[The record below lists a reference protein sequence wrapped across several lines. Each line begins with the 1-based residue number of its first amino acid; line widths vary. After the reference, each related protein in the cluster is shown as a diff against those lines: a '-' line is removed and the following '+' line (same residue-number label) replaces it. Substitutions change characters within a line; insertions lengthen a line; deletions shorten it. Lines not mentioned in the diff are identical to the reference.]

1 MKRFFTYLM
10 GAVVLLAG
18 TSCEPYGKDEYIF
31 NSHKAY
37 EPAIVPL
44 VHTLQCVTHS
54 AGVLVAAQNL
64 TEYIEAPEEERLAV
78 EDKYYTYLKVR
89 EMEDGLWRVFSERW
103 DEQYRLTNGKTLS
116 EGGAEWVVLKNR
128 NFFGE
133 AVEPT
138 QRVAITCTEQ
148 DRYTVSLTDVATTVH
163 YRNYHIPLLAR
174 LEQPASQLSGRVL
187 LNGEIAI
194 SSNYSTYRTSV
205 EAPLEFAIE
214 GSGDFFDLSGAFYH
228 IKFDITEPF
237 CFVFGSSGFPQ
248 TTPTTGAITIEVYT
262 SPETVET
269 IVAKVQVDGNIHI
282 TYTVDGKQHT
292 GTYVVR

>member
-37 EPAIVPL
+37 EPAVVPL
-44 VHTLQCVTHS
+44 VHTLQCVAHS
-54 AGVLVAAQNL
+54 AGALVAAQNL
-64 TEYIEAPEEERLAV
+64 TEYIEAPEEEKQAV

-89 EMEDGLWRVFSERW
+89 EMEDGLWRIYSDDW
-103 DEQYRLTNGKTLS
+103 DEQYRITNGKTLS
-116 EGGAEWVVLKNR
+116 ESGAKWVVLKNR

-138 QRVAITCTEQ
+138 QKVDISCTEQ
-148 DRYTVSLTDVATTVH
+148 DKFAVTLTDVATSVNF
-163 YRNYHIPLLAR
+163 RNYSFPLLAR

-187 LNGEIAI
+187 FNGEIAI
-194 SSNYSTYRTSV
+194 SSNYSTFRTSAEV
-205 EAPLEFAIE
+205 PLEFAIE

-237 CFVFGSSGFPQ
+237 GFVFGSSGFPQ
-248 TTPTTGAITIEVYT
+248 TIPSSGAITIEVYT

-269 IVAKVQVDGNIHI
+269 IVAKVQEDQNIHI
-282 TYTVDGKQHT
+282 TYTVDGKQFQ
-292 GTYVVR
+292 GTYQAS

>member
-1 MKRFFTYLM
+1 
-10 GAVVLLAG
+10 
-18 TSCEPYGKDEYIF
+18 
-31 NSHKAY
+31 
-37 EPAIVPL
+37 
-44 VHTLQCVTHS
+44 
-54 AGVLVAAQNL
+54 LVAAQNL
-64 TEYIEAPEEERLAV
+64 TEYIEAPEEEKQAV

-89 EMEDGLWRVFSERW
+89 EMEDGLWRIYSDDW
-103 DEQYRLTNGKTLS
+103 DEQYRITNGKTLS
-116 EGGAEWVVLKNR
+116 ESGAKWVVLKNR

-187 LNGEIAI
+187 FNGEIAI
-194 SSNYSTYRTSV
+194 SSNYSTFRTSV
-205 EAPLEFAIE
+205 EMPLEFAIE
-214 GSGDFFDLSGAFYH
+214 GHGDFFDLSGAFYH

-237 CFVFGSSGFPQ
+237 GFVFGSSGFPQ
-248 TTPTTGAITIEVYT
+248 TIPSSGAITIEVYT

-269 IVAKVQVDGNIHI
+269 IVAKVQEDQNIHI
-282 TYTVDGKQHT
+282 TYTVDGKQFQ
-292 GTYVVR
+292 GTYQVS